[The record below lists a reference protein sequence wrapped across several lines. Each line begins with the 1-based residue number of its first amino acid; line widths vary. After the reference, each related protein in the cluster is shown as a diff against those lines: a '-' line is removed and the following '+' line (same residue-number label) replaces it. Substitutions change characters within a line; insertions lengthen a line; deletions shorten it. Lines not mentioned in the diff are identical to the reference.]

1 MPRLFTF
8 GCSFTQYG
16 WPTWADIVAYDRNI
30 EYHNYAIAGMGNVG
44 IAHRIV
50 EADLKHQ
57 FREDDEIFILWSSWS
72 REDRVRDKNWL
83 TAGSV
88 LRNNNPH
95 YDRSFSKKYWDFN
108 NDIVKNSTAIITTN
122 RLFKDLIKWQASAFD
137 FFTTEDGV
145 AATNNDTK
153 IIMKLYN
160 TELPKLKVVN
170 CTTVNPFKVVQD
182 SHPDIVGHLKIAEIV
197 YNDLN
202 LKLKP
207 STIEIFS
214 QLQTD
219 LESVFKPGDS
229 FETIL
234 RKVNKVLM
242 VKYEKILAVRSYHSL
257 NEDWHVS

>member
-1 MPRLFTF
+1 
-8 GCSFTQYG
+8 
-16 WPTWADIVAYDRNI
+16 
-30 EYHNYAIAGMGNVG
+30 
-44 IAHRIV
+44 
-50 EADLKHQ
+50 
-57 FREDDEIFILWSSWS
+57 
-72 REDRVRDKNWL
+72 
-83 TAGSV
+83 
-88 LRNNNPH
+88 
-95 YDRSFSKKYWDFN
+95 
-108 NDIVKNSTAIITTN
+108 
-122 RLFKDLIKWQASAFD
+122 
-137 FFTTEDGV
+137 
-145 AATNNDTK
+145 
-153 IIMKLYN
+153 
-160 TELPKLKVVN
+160 
-170 CTTVNPFKVVQD
+170 VVQD